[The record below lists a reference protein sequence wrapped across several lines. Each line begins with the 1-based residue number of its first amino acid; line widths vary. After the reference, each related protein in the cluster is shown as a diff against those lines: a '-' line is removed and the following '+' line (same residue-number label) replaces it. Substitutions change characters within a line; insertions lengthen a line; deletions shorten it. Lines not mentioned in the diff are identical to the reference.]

1 MAISLNHLLALDW
14 KTWVLRNNP
23 TDAIP
28 VSIFSYSDSVTT
40 TTQTLW
46 DGLPNVFQFPTNST
60 TLAIVSTSVT
70 SDSGAKIQISGL
82 DSNWNIIEE
91 IVTLDGASPVSTS
104 NAFHRINSMAMTA
117 PASGN
122 VSNVGI
128 ITAKQNSTTLAQINP
143 TIGRTQMGVYS
154 VPSGYTLF
162 VYSVDAYSGDAAAN
176 GKHTDFNVKI
186 TPNASLTP
194 VTYDLL
200 QTAFF
205 DRFSVQRLVPQIQLQ
220 KTDIQWQFAVSQ
232 GTQSCS
238 LIVQGMLLA
247 NP

>member
-23 TDAIP
+23 ADAIP
-28 VSIFSYSDSVTT
+28 ISIFSYSDQVTT
-40 TTQTLW
+40 TVRTLW
-46 DGLPNVFQFPTNST
+46 DGLPNVFQFPSNST
-60 TLAIVSTSVT
+60 TLAVVSTSVT
-70 SDSGAKIQISGL
+70 ADSGAKVQISGL
-82 DSNWNIIEE
+82 DSNWDTIEE
-91 IVTLDGASPVSTS
+91 IVTLDGATPVSTS
-104 NAFHRINSMAMTA
+104 NVFHRINSMSMTS

-122 VSNVGI
+122 VSNIGT

-143 TIGRTQMGVYS
+143 LIGKTQIGVFS
-154 VPSGYTLF
+154 VPRNYTFF

-176 GKHTDFNVKI
+176 GKHCDFNVLI
-186 TPNASLTP
+186 TPNASETP

-200 QTAFF
+200 QTSFL

-220 KTDIQWQFAVSQ
+220 KTDIQWQFSVSQ